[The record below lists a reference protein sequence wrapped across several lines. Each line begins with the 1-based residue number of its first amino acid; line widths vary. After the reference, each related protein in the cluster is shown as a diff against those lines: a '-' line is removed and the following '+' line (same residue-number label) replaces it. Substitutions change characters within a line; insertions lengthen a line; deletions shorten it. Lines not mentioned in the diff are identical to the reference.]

1 MQILV
6 EETVKV
12 LKHNILDNMNIDQA
26 NYGNP
31 NREQKVFLDE
41 VGFVDDL
48 FMKLKEEPFPLNSS
62 ELTKDELNEIVDSL
76 ISISDKENKAYLTR
90 YKAYDRSLVQVLTT
104 TFKQKGIDIEQLCEE
119 IVTDTKTLIYKIKFF
134 YQRPRPNQLAQ
145 YYKLKLFP
153 YKSYSADT
161 PSYPSGHTIQAYVI
175 LNVVADRHPEQYQFC
190 KELIEDVMYSRIYLG
205 LHFPTD
211 NDFGKVVAKEILKHP
226 KFTQK
231 YGI

>member
-1 MQILV
+1 
-6 EETVKV
+6 
-12 LKHNILDNMNIDQA
+12 MNIDQA

-31 NREQKVFLDE
+31 TIQQKVFLDE

-48 FMKLKEEPFPLNSS
+48 FMKLKDEPFPANSS

-76 ISISDKENKAYLTR
+76 NSISDKENKSYLNR
-90 YKAYDRSLVQVLTT
+90 YKAYDRSIIQVLTT
-104 TFKQKGIDIEQLCEE
+104 TLKQKGIDIETLCEE
-119 IVTDTKTLIYKIKFF
+119 VIIDIRSLIYKLKYF

-161 PSYPSGHTIQAYVI
+161 PSYPSGHTIEAYVI
-175 LNVVADRHPEQYQFC
+175 LNIVANRHPNESKFC
-190 KELIEDVMYSRIYLG
+190 KELIDDIAYSRIYLG
-205 LHFPTD
+205 LHYQTD

>member
-1 MQILV
+1 MDI
-6 EETVKV
+6 
-12 LKHNILDNMNIDQA
+12 NQA

-31 NREQKVFLDE
+31 TLEQKVFLDE

-48 FMKLKEEPFPLNSS
+48 FLKLKNEPFPSNNS

-76 ISISDKENKAYLTR
+76 TSISDAENKAYLNR
-90 YKAYDRSLVQVLTT
+90 YKAYDRSIVQVITT
-104 TFKQKGIDIEQLCEE
+104 TFKQRGIDIGTLCEE
-119 IVTDTKTLIYKIKFF
+119 VIVDIRNLIYKLKYF

-153 YKSYSADT
+153 FKSHSADT
-161 PSYPSGHTIQAYVI
+161 PSYPSGHTIEAFVI
-175 LNVVADRHPEQYQFC
+175 LNVISDRFPNQHQFC
-190 KELIEDVMYSRIYLG
+190 KELIDDIAYSRIYLG
-205 LHFPTD
+205 VHYPTD
-211 NDFGKVVAKEILKHP
+211 NDFAKVVAKEILKHP

>member
-1 MQILV
+1 
-6 EETVKV
+6 
-12 LKHNILDNMNIDQA
+12 MNIDQA

-31 NREQKVFLDE
+31 TIQQKVFLDE
-41 VGFVDDL
+41 IGFVDDL
-48 FMKLKEEPFPLNSS
+48 FMKLKDEPFPENSS

-76 ISISDKENKAYLTR
+76 NSISDKENKAYLNR
-90 YKAYDRSLVQVLTT
+90 YKAYDRSIIQVLTT
-104 TFKQKGIDIEQLCEE
+104 TLKQKGIDIDTLCEE
-119 IVTDTKTLIYKIKFF
+119 VIIDIRSLIYKLKYF

-161 PSYPSGHTIQAYVI
+161 PSYPSGHTIEAYVI
-175 LNVVADRHPEQYQFC
+175 LNIVANRHPNESKFC
-190 KELIEDVMYSRIYLG
+190 KELIDDIAYSRIYLG
-205 LHFPTD
+205 LHYQTD

>member
-1 MQILV
+1 MDI
-6 EETVKV
+6 
-12 LKHNILDNMNIDQA
+12 NQA

-31 NREQKVFLDE
+31 TRQQKVFLDE

-48 FMKLKEEPFPLNSS
+48 FLKLKNEPFPLNNS

-76 ISISDKENKAYLTR
+76 SSISDEENKSYLNR
-90 YKAYDRSLVQVLTT
+90 YKAYDRSIVQVITT
-104 TFKQKGIDIEQLCEE
+104 TFKQKNIDVENLCEDV
-119 IVTDTKTLIYKIKFF
+119 INDIRNLIFKLKFF

-153 YKSYSADT
+153 YKSFTADT
-161 PSYPSGHTIQAYVI
+161 PSYPSGHTIQAFVI
-175 LNVVADRHPEQYQFC
+175 LNILADKHPEQYQFC
-190 KELIEDVMYSRIYLG
+190 KELIDDIAYSRIYLG
-205 LHFPTD
+205 LHYQTD
-211 NDFGKVVAKEILKHP
+211 NDFSKVVAKEILKHP

>member
-1 MQILV
+1 
-6 EETVKV
+6 
-12 LKHNILDNMNIDQA
+12 MNIDQA

-31 NREQKVFLDE
+31 TIQQKVFLDE

-48 FMKLKEEPFPLNSS
+48 FMKLKDEPFPANSS

-76 ISISDKENKAYLTR
+76 NSISDKENKSYLNR
-90 YKAYDRSLVQVLTT
+90 YKAYDRSIIQVLTT
-104 TFKQKGIDIEQLCEE
+104 TLKQKGIDIETLCEE
-119 IVTDTKTLIYKIKFF
+119 VIIDIRNLIYKLKYF

-161 PSYPSGHTIQAYVI
+161 PSYPSGHTIEAYVI
-175 LNVVADRHPEQYQFC
+175 LNIVANRHPNESKFC
-190 KELIEDVMYSRIYLG
+190 KELIDDIAYSRIYLG
-205 LHFPTD
+205 LHYQTD